1 MIEKEYM
8 IIILLGPPG
17 AGKGTIANK
26 INTLISIPVIATGD
40 ILRKAIETGS
50 ALGKK
55 AKSFV
60 VSGKLVPDD
69 YIMKIVEDRIREY
82 DCEKGFIFDG
92 FPRTINQA
100 KELRLVFKR
109 LNRSIDQV
117 FYFDTSYETIV
128 NRLSARR
135 VCTKCGAIYNLKYDP
150 PDKADLCSKCG
161 GKLIQRVDDQED
173 TIKKRVDVYNEET
186 LPLVNYYEKMNIL
199 TKINADQDLEDR
211 FKILWNKLIDIGV
224 IKKTNYGNY

>member
-1 MIEKEYM
+1 M

-17 AGKGTIANK
+17 AGKGTIADK
-26 INTLISIPVIATGD
+26 VKRIVSIPVIATGD

-50 ALGKK
+50 DLGKK
-55 AKSFV
+55 VKSFV

-69 YIMKIVEDRIREY
+69 YIIKIVEDRIREY

-100 KELRLVFKR
+100 KELELVFKR
-109 LNRSIDQV
+109 LDRTIDQV
-117 FYFDTSYETIV
+117 FYFDISYETII

-150 PDKADLCSKCG
+150 PEKADLCSKCG

-173 TIKKRVDVYNEET
+173 TIKRRVDVYNEET
-186 LPLVNYYEKMNIL
+186 LPLVSYYEKKNIL
-199 TKINADQDLEDR
+199 TKIDADQDLQDI
-211 FKILWNKLIDIGV
+211 FKILWNKLIEIGV
-224 IKKTNYGNY
+224 I

>member
-1 MIEKEYM
+1 M

-17 AGKGTIANK
+17 AGKGTIADK
-26 INTLISIPVIATGD
+26 VKRIVSIPVIATGD

-50 ALGKK
+50 DLGKK
-55 AKSFV
+55 VKSFV

-69 YIMKIVEDRIREY
+69 YIIKIVEDRIREY

-92 FPRTINQA
+92 FPRTINQG
-100 KELRLVFKR
+100 KELELVFKR
-109 LNRSIDQV
+109 LNRTIDQV
-117 FYFDTSYETIV
+117 FYFDISYETII

-150 PDKADLCSKCG
+150 PEKADLCSKCG

-173 TIKKRVDVYNEET
+173 TIKRRVDVYNEET
-186 LPLVNYYEKMNIL
+186 LPLVSYYEKKNIL
-199 TKINADQDLEDR
+199 TKIDADQDLQDI
-211 FKILWNKLIDIGV
+211 FKILWNKLIEIGV
-224 IKKTNYGNY
+224 I

>member
-1 MIEKEYM
+1 M

-17 AGKGTIANK
+17 AGKGTIANE
-26 INTLISIPVIATGD
+26 INRRVSIPIIATGD
-40 ILRKAIETGS
+40 ILRNAIKKNTD
-50 ALGKK
+50 LGKK

-60 VSGKLVPDD
+60 VSGKLVPDE
-69 YIMKIVEDRIREY
+69 YIIKIVEDRIVEY
-82 DCEKGFIFDG
+82 DCENGFIFDG

-100 KELRLVFKR
+100 RELDMVFKK
-109 LNRSIDQV
+109 LNKNIDQV
-117 FYFDTSYETIV
+117 FYFDISYSTII

-150 PDKADLCSKCG
+150 PEKADHCSKCG

-186 LPLVNYYEKMNIL
+186 SPLVSYYEKKNIL
-199 TKINADQDLEDR
+199 TRINADQDLKDR
-211 FKILWNKLIDIGV
+211 FEIIWHRLIEIGV
-224 IKKTNYGNY
+224 IK

>member
-1 MIEKEYM
+1 M

-17 AGKGTIANK
+17 AGKGTIANE
-26 INTLISIPVIATGD
+26 INRRVSIPIIATGD
-40 ILRKAIETGS
+40 ILRNAIEKNID
-50 ALGKK
+50 LGKK

-60 VSGKLVPDD
+60 VSGKLVPDE
-69 YIMKIVEDRIREY
+69 YIIKIVEDRIAEY
-82 DCEKGFIFDG
+82 DCENGFIFDG

-100 KELRLVFKR
+100 RELDMVFKK
-109 LNRSIDQV
+109 LNKNIDQV
-117 FYFDTSYETIV
+117 FYFDISYSTII

-150 PDKADLCSKCG
+150 PEKADHCSKCG

-186 LPLVNYYEKMNIL
+186 SPLVSYYEKKNIL
-199 TKINADQDLEDR
+199 TRINADQDLKDR
-211 FKILWNKLIDIGV
+211 FEIIWHRLIEIGV
-224 IKKTNYGNY
+224 IK

>member
-1 MIEKEYM
+1 M

-17 AGKGTIANK
+17 AGKGTIANE
-26 INTLISIPVIATGD
+26 INRRVSIPIIATGD
-40 ILRKAIETGS
+40 ILRNAIKKNTD
-50 ALGKK
+50 LGKK

-60 VSGKLVPDD
+60 VSGKLVPDE
-69 YIMKIVEDRIREY
+69 YIIKIVEDRIVEY
-82 DCEKGFIFDG
+82 DCENGFIFDG

-100 KELRLVFKR
+100 RELDMVFKK
-109 LNRSIDQV
+109 LNKNIDQV
-117 FYFDTSYETIV
+117 FYFDISYSTII

-150 PDKADLCSKCG
+150 PEKADHCNKCG

-186 LPLVNYYEKMNIL
+186 SPLVSYYEKKNIL
-199 TKINADQDLEDR
+199 TRINADQDLKDR
-211 FKILWNKLIDIGV
+211 FEIIWHRLIEIGV
-224 IKKTNYGNY
+224 IK

>member
-1 MIEKEYM
+1 M

-17 AGKGTIANK
+17 AGKGTIADK
-26 INTLISIPVIATGD
+26 VKRIVSIPVIATGD

-50 ALGKK
+50 DLGKK
-55 AKSFV
+55 VKSFV

-69 YIMKIVEDRIREY
+69 YIIKIVEDRIREY

-100 KELRLVFKR
+100 KELELVFKR
-109 LNRSIDQV
+109 LNRTIDQV
-117 FYFDTSYETIV
+117 FYFDISYETII

-150 PDKADLCSKCG
+150 PEKADLCSKCG

-173 TIKKRVDVYNEET
+173 TIKRRVDVYNEET
-186 LPLVNYYEKMNIL
+186 LPLVSYYEKKNIL
-199 TKINADQDLEDR
+199 TKIDADQDLQDI
-211 FKILWNKLIDIGV
+211 FKILWNKLIEIGV
-224 IKKTNYGNY
+224 I